1 MSDYEEFVKRMGS
14 FDMELSL
21 DDVGPNKDT
30 LQHHGIK
37 GMKWG
42 VRRSRNPSGGSTNTK
57 PKRNWSQANLRNAK
71 GGLDSAANLTRE
83 ANKINKSIYNIK
95 KTSKK
100 PDISKMSDKELK
112 EIVARMNLE
121 QQYDNLSNNYVSNGQ
136 AYTREVL
143 EIAGSALA
151 IGSSVLGIAL
161 AIKQLK
167 Q

>member
-1 MSDYEEFVKRMGS
+1 MNN
-14 FDMELSL
+14 EL
-21 DDVGPNKDT
+21 K
-30 LQHHGIK
+30 HYGIL

-83 ANKINKSIYNIK
+83 ANKINKSVYNMK

-136 AYTREVL
+136 SYTREVL
-143 EIAGSALA
+143 EIAGSVLA
-151 IGSSVLGIAL
+151 IGSSALGIAV